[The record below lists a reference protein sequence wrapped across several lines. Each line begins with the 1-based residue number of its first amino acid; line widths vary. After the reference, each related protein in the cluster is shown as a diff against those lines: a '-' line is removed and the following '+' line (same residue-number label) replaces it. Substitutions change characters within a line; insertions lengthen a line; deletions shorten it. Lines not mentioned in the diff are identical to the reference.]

1 MRKSTAMAMMV
12 CLVLGACNQD
22 AGLATDPAAASS
34 CAELADVAMNQLQVF
49 IDQAVGTESQEEFVE
64 AFEADGGEAFNEA
77 TAIYS
82 EHSFALDA
90 RRSEVGCTDEEFR
103 MLLCS
108 RLEGFEVAGT
118 AATQLLEPSRAACR

>member
-1 MRKSTAMAMMV
+1 MRKSTAMVM
-12 CLVLGACNQD
+12 LVALMLGACNQES
-22 AGLATDPAAASS
+22 GLSTDPAAAST
-34 CAELADVAMNQLQVF
+34 CPELADVAMNQLQVF

-82 EHSFALDA
+82 ESSVALDA
-90 RRSEVGCTDEEFR
+90 RRSEVGCADEEFR
-103 MLLCS
+103 GLLCA
-108 RLEGFEVAGT
+108 RLERFEVAGT